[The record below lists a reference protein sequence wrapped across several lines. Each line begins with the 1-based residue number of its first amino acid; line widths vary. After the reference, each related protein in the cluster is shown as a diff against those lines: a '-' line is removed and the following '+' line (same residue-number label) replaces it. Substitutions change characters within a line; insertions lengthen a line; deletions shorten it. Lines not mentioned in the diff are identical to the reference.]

1 MDLSPDELA
10 KRDEIVRGMLK
21 NKRTLV
27 KRYIKDKK
35 ERGEEPANIE
45 SIIYTRANKLA
56 RKLRETQM
64 ETTNLRELVRTALT
78 QERKRPDYADV
89 DGDGNRTE
97 PMAKAFQD
105 KAKKV
110 GENYKP
116 NYFNNHSNAD
126 DEEFPIP
133 YHDDG
138 TPINVGED
146 LDLGHTDNEPHMLKA
161 DLYRIGKYA
170 MELYQMVDQ
179 FEGKGE
185 VDFPHW
191 WQAKIINARE
201 ALVSAKHYLDFE
213 TKEPEVDAMVGAIDK
228 SGALNNVGVGENQVD
243 MFATKASKTDNAKET
258 YFKFLKDFA
267 KSAGVSGEELGKM
280 SYNDLENRFGGKL
293 ARKYG
298 LKKSNVADRARE
310 LVSKGVIQVDEKK
323 LTKPELKKREEIAK
337 AIEKDNPKMKMGK
350 KMEISTSIAKRV
362 AERLK
367 K

>member
-45 SIIYTRANKLA
+45 SIIYARANKLA

-64 ETTNLRELVRTALT
+64 KTTNLRELVRTALT
-78 QERKRPDYADV
+78 QERIRPDH
-89 DGDGNRTE
+89 G
-97 PMAKAFQD
+97 
-105 KAKKV
+105 
-110 GENYKP
+110 
-116 NYFNNHSNAD
+116 NAD

-138 TPINVGED
+138 TPINVEED

-228 SGALNNVGVGENQVD
+228 SGALNNVGV
-243 MFATKASKTDNAKET
+243 
-258 YFKFLKDFA
+258 
-267 KSAGVSGEELGKM
+267 
-280 SYNDLENRFGGKL
+280 
-293 ARKYG
+293 
-298 LKKSNVADRARE
+298 
-310 LVSKGVIQVDEKK
+310 DESLINK
-323 LTKPELKKREEIAK
+323 IAK
-337 AIEKDNPKMKMGK
+337 KIKAK
-350 KMEISTSIAKRV
+350 K
-362 AERLK
+362 
-367 K
+367 